1 MFGLHGMLGKIYVH
15 LVSDSD
21 LSCEKA
27 LAMADMVVQASDD
40 NLQLCSMVPQLQ
52 AIDAMS

>member
-40 NLQLCSMVPQLQ
+40 NLQLCSIVPQLQ